1 MKKTKEFLVQF
12 LVNLVLYVFFG
23 WLSVL
28 LFGMGEKYGFGEL
41 LLMGTVFSVAM
52 TLTDRLLLKRK
63 K

>member
-1 MKKTKEFLVQF
+1 MKKAKEFLVQF

-23 WLSVL
+23 WLFAL
-28 LFGMGEKYGFGEL
+28 LFGMGEKYDFGEL
-41 LLMGTVFSVAM
+41 LLMGAVFSVAM

>member
-1 MKKTKEFLVQF
+1 MKKAKEFLVQF

-28 LFGMGEKYGFGEL
+28 LFGMGEKSGFGEL
-41 LLMGTVFSVAM
+41 LLMGAVFSVAM

>member
-1 MKKTKEFLVQF
+1 MKKAKEFLVQF
-12 LVNLVLYVFFG
+12 LVNLVLYVFFS
-23 WLSVL
+23 WLFAL

-41 LLMGTVFSVAM
+41 LLMGAVFSVAM

>member
-1 MKKTKEFLVQF
+1 MKKAKEFLVQF

-28 LFGMGEKYGFGEL
+28 LFGMGEKHGFGEL
-41 LLMGTVFSVAM
+41 LLMGAVFSVAM